1 VNHHLRCL
9 RRRAIVHKRCGAYSV
24 LTYVKSY
31 HHQHEAFHWSESSA
45 VVRHTC
51 RLLQRSHLSGLCH
64 VISTLSATAPYQL
77 PSPVYRQYDHY
88 MPIKLSTVS
97 HSLAFL
103 FNVFSPDSW
112 YQDPPTSYPSTLRV
126 CDLEV

>member
-1 VNHHLRCL
+1 MIHHLRCL
-9 RRRAIVHKRCGAYSV
+9 RCRAVVPKWCGAFSV
-24 LTYVKSY
+24 LTYIKSY
-31 HHQHEAFHWSESSA
+31 RHQHEAFHWSESGT
-45 VVRHTC
+45 VVSHTC
-51 RLLQRSHLSGLCH
+51 CLQRSQLSGLCH
-64 VISTLSATAPYQL
+64 VVSAPSATAPYQL